1 MEEREA
7 QNEAPL
13 QLGTSPRA
21 QRALNRSKS
30 TQEKT
35 KKGSL
40 SGFKIPEQAP
50 SPKSTSTSEDGPK
63 KFIMPLVLPD
73 GTPTPRATR
82 LNKSFKM
89 PDTIV
94 TLSDIQAPPPF
105 SSITASSLPSTLND
119 AASSSSFS
127 SPPSSPE
134 IDASIQGLFFE
145 KASVPYFREPPTVAK
160 CPFCKKPVERGFL
173 EGFER
178 GGFERGGHLNIRQQ
192 LRFCNAHRAR
202 TADSEWEAKGYPKID
217 WQHFD
222 ERLAWFHRDLDEIL
236 QGKRPSFYRNAFED
250 HLKSGRNRTLLQA
263 LSHGSG
269 IEGLVPGYYGS
280 RGAKLMY
287 EFPWSQTLLHFS
299 FAICIQTLSKPLRSL
314 CLMTDRAVP
323 NPIGWTTS

>member
-1 MEEREA
+1 MEERESKN
-7 QNEAPL
+7 QAPL

-21 QRALNRSKS
+21 QRALNRSNG
-30 TQEKT
+30 TQTKP

-40 SGFKIPEQAP
+40 SGFKVPEQTP

-119 AASSSSFS
+119 AASSSSVS

-134 IDASIQGLFFE
+134 IDASIQGLLFE
-145 KASVPYFREPPTVAK
+145 KANVPYFREPSTVAK

-173 EGFER
+173 E
-178 GGFERGGHLNIRQQ
+178 GFERGGHLNIRQQ

-202 TADSEWEAKGYPKID
+202 TADSEWEEKGYPKID

-222 ERLAWFHRDLDEIL
+222 ERLAWFHKDLDEIL

-263 LSHGSG
+263 LSHGSVL
-269 IEGLVPGYYGS
+269 EGLVPGYYGS

-287 EFPWSQTLLHFS
+287 ELPWSQTLLHFS
-299 FAICIQTLSKPLRSL
+299 FAICIRTMSKPLKCL
-314 CLMTDRAVP
+314 CPMTDRAVP